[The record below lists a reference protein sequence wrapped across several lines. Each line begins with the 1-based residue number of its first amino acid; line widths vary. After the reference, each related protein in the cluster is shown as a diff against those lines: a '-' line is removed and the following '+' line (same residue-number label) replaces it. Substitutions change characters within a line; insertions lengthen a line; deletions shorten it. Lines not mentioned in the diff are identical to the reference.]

1 MRKSKTKGQAQS
13 FQTIIKIINKV
24 YRFSFHIDY
33 STYGDL
39 YLLFLLNANLFCYG
53 VSKTQISSTIA
64 VETAASLT
72 ELRMWGEKTNPNP
85 KYIFCKTG
93 QKTTVIQI
101 FRHDLAPLI
110 KGESGM
116 RDLTLVRRRSIL
128 TTQKVYLDQH
138 KRQIYP
144 SHVHHYPR
152 RDNKGIKFRATPP
165 RTLMGFYARG
175 KVACPRKVV
184 WEILRRGFGRWVD
197 VRIALQASLSVP
209 RPHQCNLIA
218 LHIVLIA
225 FLASHVPQRGF
236 PLTGSEA
243 D

>member
-53 VSKTQISSTIA
+53 VNQFNDCCGNGGLANRVTDVGGKN
-64 VETAASLT
+64 
-72 ELRMWGEKTNPNP
+72 KPKP

-165 RTLMGFYARG
+165 RTLMRFYARG